1 MITINHIKASIL
13 SVLLLMLSL
22 PAQSASLVG
31 RVFAVQSGSQI
42 TVSTDDGKFR
52 NVILMGVAVPGRG
65 SSAGRNA
72 KRQLHSL
79 LAGQVVTIEY
89 RTLNPLG
96 VIIGTVYRGGA
107 DMNLRLIQSGL
118 ARAKSEKGLDREMLD
133 RYRTAEQQA
142 RQRHLGLWQR

>member
-1 MITINHIKASIL
+1 MTKKRIKALVL
-13 SVLLLMLSL
+13 SVLLLVLSL
-22 PAQSASLVG
+22 PIQSATIDG
-31 RVFAVQSGSQI
+31 RVFAVLTGNQI

-52 NVILMGVAVPGRG
+52 NIILKGIAVPDTG
-65 SSAGRNA
+65 SSAGRDA

-96 VIIGTVYRGGA
+96 VIIGTVYRAGA
-107 DMNLRLIQSGL
+107 NMNLRLIQSGL

-133 RYRTAEQQA
+133 HYRTAEQQA
-142 RQRHLGLWQR
+142 RQRRLGVWQH

>member
-1 MITINHIKASIL
+1 MTKNRIKALTL

-22 PAQSASLVG
+22 PVQSATLDG
-31 RVFAVQSGSQI
+31 RVFAVQNGNQI
-42 TVSTDDGKFR
+42 TISMESGKFR
-52 NVILMGVAVPGRG
+52 NVILMGVAVPDTG

-89 RTLNPLG
+89 RTLTPRG

-118 ARAKSEKGLDREMLD
+118 ARAKSERGLDREMLD

-142 RQRHLGLWQR
+142 RQRRLGLWQH

>member
-1 MITINHIKASIL
+1 MTINRIKALTL
-13 SVLLLMLSL
+13 SVLLLMLSHT
-22 PAQSASLVG
+22 AQSATLVG
-31 RVFAVQSGSQI
+31 RVFAVQNSNQI

-52 NVILMGVAVPGRG
+52 NVILMGVAVSDTG

-96 VIIGTVYRGGA
+96 VIIGTVFRGGA

-118 ARAKSEKGLDREMLD
+118 ARTKSERGLDREMLD

-142 RQRHLGLWQR
+142 RQRRLGLWQR

>member
-1 MITINHIKASIL
+1 MIKKRIEALVL
-13 SVLLLMLSL
+13 SALLLMLSL
-22 PAQSASLVG
+22 PIQSATLVG
-31 RVFAVQSGSQI
+31 RVFAVQNSNQI

-52 NVILMGVAVPGRG
+52 NVILMGVAVPDRG
-65 SSAGRNA
+65 SSAGRNT

-118 ARAKSEKGLDREMLD
+118 ARAKSEKGLNREMLNH
-133 RYRTAEQQA
+133 YRTAEQQA
-142 RQRHLGLWQR
+142 RQRRLGLWQR

>member
-1 MITINHIKASIL
+1 MSINRIKALVL
-13 SVLLLMLSL
+13 SALLTLSL
-22 PAQSASLVG
+22 PLQSATLVG
-31 RVFAVQSGSQI
+31 RVFAVQNSNQI
-42 TVSTDDGKFR
+42 TVSTGDGKFR
-52 NVILMGVAVPGRG
+52 NVILMGVAVPDTG
-65 SSAGRNA
+65 SSAGRDA

-96 VIIGTVYRGGA
+96 VIIGTVYRAGA

-118 ARAKSEKGLDREMLD
+118 ARAKSEKGLGREMLD

-142 RQRHLGLWQR
+142 KQRRLGLWQH

>member
-1 MITINHIKASIL
+1 MTKKRIKALIL
-13 SVLLLMLSL
+13 SVLLLMLSH
-22 PAQSASLVG
+22 PVQSATLDG
-31 RVFAVQSGSQI
+31 RVFAVQSGNQI
-42 TVSTDDGKFR
+42 TISMESGKFR
-52 NVILMGVAVPGRG
+52 NVILMGVAVPDTG

-89 RTLNPLG
+89 RTLTPRG

-118 ARAKSEKGLDREMLD
+118 ARAKSERGLDREMLD

-142 RQRHLGLWQR
+142 RQRRLGLWQH